1 MIDFAAIL
9 YPQAYA
15 IMATTATLFP
25 VDGEPVTIAALDK
38 TVGVQDVPNGRSG
51 VATKVGE
58 ITIRPAAVIRA
69 SDLATLGVAT
79 TALKKAVLTMN
90 GKEWRVE
97 NHQFRPSPRGE
108 ADGEIWLYLIEN

>member
-15 IMATTATLFP
+15 IMATTATLTP
-25 VDGEPVTIAALDK
+25 VAGDPVTLSALDK

-69 SDLATLGVAT
+69 ADLASAGVAT
-79 TALKKAVLTMN
+79 TDLKKAVLAMN
-90 GKEWRVE
+90 GKDWRIE